1 LGNYRVTAT
10 HEGFQTEVRDGIEL
24 TVGQEAIVDLSLPL
38 GPVAQTFLVSAEA
51 PLVESTTA
59 SLDSLV
65 DGRTIRALPLNG
77 RSYDQLALLQQ
88 GVVLTSPGPTGG
100 AAYSF
105 GTGKRFS
112 VGGQRPVSNSFLLD
126 GTNVNDQA
134 NGTPGGAAGT
144 NLGVDTIL
152 EFKILTNS
160 FKAEF
165 GKTAGSVI
173 TAVTRSGT
181 NALHGTAFEYIRNS
195 VLDAR
200 NFFDN
205 TSSPPPFRRNQF
217 GGVLGGPIKKDKTF
231 FFAGYEGL
239 RQGLA
244 DTLFAT
250 VPTALARQGILPA
263 AVGAT
268 TTITVPVNPAV
279 IPYLNLYPLPN
290 GRNFG
295 DGTGQ
300 FESAPPG
307 PNQRRQRAGPG
318 GPSVKWQDQHIRP
331 L

>member
-1 LGNYRVTAT
+1 MEKRSRSTIIALLVFLSAGITWGQVTTGTISGDVKDIRGAAVPGTEIVALNVETGISRTVQSDATGHYTVPSLNLGNYRVTAT
-10 HEGFQTEVRDGIEL
+10 HEGFKTEVRSGIEL
-24 TVGQEAIVDLSLPL
+24 TVGREAMVDLSLSVGAL
-38 GPVAQTFLVSAEA
+38 LQTVDIAGEA

-59 SLDSLV
+59 SLGSLV
-65 DGRTIRALPLNG
+65 DVRTIRALPLNG

-165 GKTAGSVI
+165 GKTTGSVI

-195 VLDAR
+195 DLDAR

-205 TSSPPPFRRNQF
+205 RRD
-217 GGVLGGPIKKDKTF
+217 VSR
-231 FFAGYEGL
+231 YCL
-239 RQGLA
+239 RRGCIA
-244 DTLFAT
+244 S
-250 VPTALARQGILPA
+250 
-263 AVGAT
+263 
-268 TTITVPVNPAV
+268 
-279 IPYLNLYPLPN
+279 
-290 GRNFG
+290 
-295 DGTGQ
+295 TG
-300 FESAPPG
+300 
-307 PNQRRQRAGPG
+307 
-318 GPSVKWQDQHIRP
+318 
-331 L
+331 

>member
-1 LGNYRVTAT
+1 M
-10 HEGFQTEVRDGIEL
+10 
-24 TVGQEAIVDLSLPL
+24 
-38 GPVAQTFLVSAEA
+38 
-51 PLVESTTA
+51 ESTTA
-59 SLDSLV
+59 SLGSLV
-65 DGRTIRALPLNG
+65 DDRTIRALPLNG

-88 GVVLTSPGPTGG
+88 GVVLTSPGPIGG

-105 GTGKRFS
+105 GTGKRSS

-152 EFKILTNS
+152 EFKIFTNS
-160 FKAEF
+160 YKAEF
-165 GKTAGSVI
+165 GKTTGSVI

-181 NALHGTAFEYIRNS
+181 NALHGTAFEYFRNS
-195 VLDAR
+195 ILDAR

-217 GGVLGGPIKKDKTF
+217 GGVLGGPIKKDKAF
-231 FFAGYEGL
+231 FFVGYEGL

-250 VPTALARQGILPA
+250 VPTALTRQGILPT

-279 IPYLNLYPLPN
+279 VPYLNLYPLPN
-290 GRNFG
+290 GRNL
-295 DGTGQ
+295 GTGLANL
-300 FESAPPG
+300 S
-307 PNQRRQRAGPG
+307 QRPWSQPTKTTCWSGWTI
-318 GPSVKWQDQHIRP
+318 S
-331 L
+331 